1 MNAIV
6 VIAAPE
12 GGLAPLRH
20 IVALL
25 PGDCVASLFVV
36 MHIGRHPSHL
46 PSLLQAA
53 GALPATFAD
62 DGVFIKAGH
71 IYVAPPDRHML
82 LAPDVIRLSDAEK
95 VHFTRPAADVLF
107 ISAAR
112 AYGRQVIGIVLSGGG
127 VDGAAGL
134 RTIKAS
140 GGTALVQEPDDAA
153 VAAMPRAALRA
164 AHPDASLPIGD
175 IAQCVRALCA
185 RYGTSP
191 SRTIH

>member
-1 MNAIV
+1 
-6 VIAAPE
+6 
-12 GGLAPLRH
+12 
-20 IVALL
+20 
-25 PGDCVASLFVV
+25 

-153 VAAMPRAALRA
+153 VATMPRAALKA
-164 AHPDASLPIGD
+164 AHPDALLPIGD
-175 IAQCVRALCA
+175 IAQCVSALCTQN
-185 RYGTSP
+185 GTFP
-191 SRTIH
+191 SKTIH